1 MLKSMSSSQPLVAV
15 QLLHPAAQLPRY
27 AHTGPHGDLAADL
40 HTLAPHTLAPGE
52 TIAIATG
59 LALAFPPGFG
69 GILHD
74 RSSLALRGLHTL
86 AGVIDPGYRG
96 ELKVVLTNLSP
107 IAQTLEAGARIA
119 QLRIVPLLQAA
130 FEVTQIHTDPHTD
143 RHTGGFG
150 STGI

>member
-1 MLKSMSSSQPLVAV
+1 MLKSMSSPQPVVAV
-15 QLLHPAAQLPRY
+15 QLLHSAAQLPRY
-27 AHTGPHGDLAADL
+27 VHTGPHGDLAAAL
-40 HTLAPHTLAPGE
+40 HALAPYPLAPGQ
-52 TIAIATG
+52 TIAIPTG

-96 ELKVVLTNLSP
+96 EIKVVLTNLSP
-107 IAQTLEAGARIA
+107 TPQTLEAGARIA
-119 QLRIVPLLQAA
+119 QLRIVPLLQAT
-130 FEVTQIHTDPHTD
+130 FEIGESETETD